1 MWLGNCYNS
10 HRDTETQ
17 GFTVLTSNLAVQL
30 CASVPQWQETYLNR
44 IAFIGVILV
53 ITYEGMISIKVQKIN
68 VPAFKMRMYIHD
80 ISIGTV
86 ET

>member
-1 MWLGNCYNS
+1 MTRSAGCRGRGTRDEGAGN
-10 HRDTETQ
+10 
-17 GFTVLTSNLAVQL
+17 
-30 CASVPQWQETYLNR
+30 YLKR

-80 ISIGTV
+80 MSIGTV